1 MCLLIW
7 VKVTFHVIDCFI
19 FTGQQVFRLPDGRLQ
34 LITMP
39 QQKVQQQA
47 TATAQTV
54 TSGIQVAKPAA
65 AVQVPVAQT
74 QVRPQTVLV
83 NSAGTPVSVQPV
95 VSGVTPTK
103 IMVASQGGVQSAVL
117 VSSPQSSAGTVS
129 VLTSGGQG
137 IARIISPAKIASP
150 VIQKVAA
157 GTSVVQVNTPQGT
170 RIIRQVTPQI
180 VVSGQQQ
187 PNLQQKQQQL
197 QQQQQ
202 VLAAQQAQLQQV
214 IQQQQLKLQSGQ
226 VVQVSAAT
234 GGVTGATAI
243 LSGQSGQQTITVTP
257 QQLAALQQQQQLKLV
272 KAGDSAT
279 QSITIQAGDQQTSVQ
294 AGASIQDQL
303 AKQLQPESKTGAQSA
318 EKSAVPGSPPPVSA
332 SQVKSPIAVSAQQKY
347 AVTPQVVQEG
357 NLFYTY
363 YIFCSKT

>member
-1 MCLLIW
+1 MQ
-7 VKVTFHVIDCFI
+7 TP
-19 FTGQQVFRLPDGRLQ
+19 TSTLQ
-34 LITMP
+34 I
-39 QQKVQQQA
+39 
-47 TATAQTV
+47 
-54 TSGIQVAKPAA
+54 AKPAG

-74 QVRPQTVLV
+74 AVRPQTVLV
-83 NSAGTPVSVQPV
+83 NSSGVPVSGQPV

-137 IARIISPAKIASP
+137 IARIISPGKLATP
-150 VIQKVAA
+150 VIQKVAG

-170 RIIRQVTPQI
+170 RIIRQVTPQV

-214 IQQQQLKLQSGQ
+214 LQQQQLKLQSGQ
-226 VVQVSAAT
+226 IVQVSGT
-234 GGVTGATAI
+234 MSGATAV

-272 KAGDSAT
+272 KPGETTS
-279 QSITIQAGDQQTSVQ
+279 QPVSLGAGDQASTTQTGS
-294 AGASIQDQL
+294 SLQDQL
-303 AKQLQPESKTGAQSA
+303 VKQLQQSEVKTVAQA
-318 EKSAVPGSPPPVSA
+318 ADKALTPGSPPPIPQSP
-332 SQVKSPIAVSAQQKY
+332 VKSPVALSAQQKY

-357 NLFYTY
+357 KVIYM
-363 YIFCSKT
+363 